1 MLNPKKSRYKA
12 LENLGHNAKTKSTN
26 NKNRG
31 RKKKPKPKANK
42 VKTNSQKKFSTS
54 KEEVA
59 YQSINI

>member
-31 RKKKPKPKANK
+31 RKKKTQAKGKQGKNK
-42 VKTNSQKKFSTS
+42 LT
-54 KEEVA
+54 EE
-59 YQSINI
+59 IFHI